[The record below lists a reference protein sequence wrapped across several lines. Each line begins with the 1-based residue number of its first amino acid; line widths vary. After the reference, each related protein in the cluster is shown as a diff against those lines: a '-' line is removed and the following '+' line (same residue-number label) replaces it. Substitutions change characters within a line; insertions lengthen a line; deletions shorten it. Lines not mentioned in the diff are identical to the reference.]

1 MKNRHLR
8 ECYALIHSK
17 LTQVSIGQRDAE
29 SLLSAH

>member
-1 MKNRHLR
+1 MKNRR
-8 ECYALIHSK
+8 PPECYLVIHSK